1 MKTINFYKIVIV
13 TLLLINTGTLAYLFI
28 GRNER
33 SGMPPH
39 GNPVDHLIIER
50 LQLTTAQQQQFNML
64 KHEHHERM
72 LEWQEQSSRLHGGL
86 FTLLKN
92 QEKDTIAID
101 SFMQLIAAN
110 DRKKEM
116 ATYEHFEQ
124 LRDILTPAQQ
134 PSFDGLVEEIS
145 QKIMNPGRP
154 GRPE

>member
-1 MKTINFYKIVIV
+1 MKTTNFYKIVIV

-33 SGMPPH
+33 PGMPPH

-50 LQLTTAQQQQFNML
+50 LQLTEAQQQQFDML
-64 KHEHHERM
+64 KHDHHERM
-72 LEWQEQSSRLHGGL
+72 MEWQEQSSRLHSGL
-86 FTLLKN
+86 FALLKN

-110 DRKKEM
+110 DHKKEM

-124 LRDILTPAQQ
+124 LRSILRQEQQ
-134 PSFDGLVEEIS
+134 PAFDGLVEEIS

-154 GRPE
+154 